1 MCLFSFQT
9 AMACAE
15 VSECPL
21 CCEIYDDQNFL
32 PRLLSC
38 GHIFCSS
45 CLENLLKNNSIS
57 CPECRTTASVPVG
70 VVGLTK
76 NYALLRIGKTT
87 PQQTE
92 GVYNCEACDTKHPA
106 TSWCLDCDDD
116 MCSLAARFHSRNKA
130 SFGHKVVSLEEL
142 AVSVFCSKHNA
153 QFRLFDEECNHMV
166 CRSCVNL
173 THKNHSLLSLAEGG
187 SKCKQEMEALAAQ
200 ASAQAKEIKAAE
212 TRVMN
217 ASLDMEKAYEE
228 QRAKIQSKFKKVSLS
243 LYHVNVNFLFKVLLI
258 G

>member
-38 GHIFCSS
+38 GHTFCSS
-45 CLENLLKNNSIS
+45 CLETLLKNNSIS

-76 NYALLRIGKTT
+76 NYALLRIGTIT
-87 PQQTE
+87 PMKQKVSIIAKRVIPSTLLSL
-92 GVYNCEACDTKHPA
+92 GAWTVMTICARLLLAFTVVTRRVLATKLFPWK
-106 TSWCLDCDDD
+106 SWLCP
-116 MCSLAARFHSRNKA
+116 F
-130 SFGHKVVSLEEL
+130 
-142 AVSVFCSKHNA
+142 FCSKHDA

-243 LYHVNVNFLFKVLLI
+243 LYHVNVSFLFKVLLI

>member
-38 GHIFCSS
+38 GHTFCSS
-45 CLENLLKNNSIS
+45 CLQNLLKNNCIS

-76 NYALLRIGKTT
+76 NYTLLRIFKTT
-87 PQQTE
+87 PKQTE
-92 GVYNCEACDTKHPA
+92 GVYNCEARDTKHPA

-116 MCSLAARFHSRNKA
+116 MYSLTARFHSRNKA
-130 SFGHKVVSLEEL
+130 SFDHKIVSLEEL
-142 AVSVFCSKHNA
+142 AVSVFHSKHNA

-173 THKNHSLLSLAEGG
+173 TQKNHSLLSLAEGG
-187 SKCKQEMEALAAQ
+187 SHSVNKRWRHLQLKPAL
-200 ASAQAKEIKAAE
+200 
-212 TRVMN
+212 R
-217 ASLDMEKAYEE
+217 
-228 QRAKIQSKFKKVSLS
+228 QRRLKPQKLE
-243 LYHVNVNFLFKVLLI
+243 
-258 G
+258 

>member
-1 MCLFSFQT
+1 
-9 AMACAE
+9 MACAD

-38 GHIFCSS
+38 GHTFCSS

-153 QFRLFDEECNHMV
+153 QFRLFDEECNHIV

-228 QRAKIQSKFKKVSLS
+228 QRAKIQRKFKKVSLS
-243 LYHVNVNFLFKVLLI
+243 LYHVNVSFLFKVLWI

>member
-38 GHIFCSS
+38 GHTFCSS
-45 CLENLLKNNSIS
+45 CLQNLLKNNCIS

-76 NYALLRIGKTT
+76 NYTLLRIFKTT
-87 PQQTE
+87 PKQTE
-92 GVYNCEACDTKHPA
+92 GVYNCETCDTKHPA

-116 MCSLAARFHSRNKA
+116 MYSLTARFHSRNKT
-130 SFGHKVVSLEEL
+130 SFDHKIVSLEEL
-142 AVSVFCSKHNA
+142 AVSVFHSKHNA

-173 THKNHSLLSLAEGG
+173 TQKNHSLLSLAEGG
-187 SKCKQEMEALAAQ
+187 SKCKQEMEAPAAQ

-243 LYHVNVNFLFKVLLI
+243 LYHVKVNFLFKLL
-258 G
+258 